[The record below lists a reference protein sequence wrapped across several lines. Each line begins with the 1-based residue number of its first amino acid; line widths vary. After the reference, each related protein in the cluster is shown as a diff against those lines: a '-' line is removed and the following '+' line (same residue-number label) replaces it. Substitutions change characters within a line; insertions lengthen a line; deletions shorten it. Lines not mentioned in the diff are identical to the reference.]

1 MVGVDGHED
10 DDDEFEG
17 REIPSRSDPAPIV
30 GGTSLTGLSFSLQPR
45 GGVTE
50 DTDRLKKTS
59 DDSNS
64 ILSLYITIGAPGEG
78 VKNK

>member
-1 MVGVDGHED
+1 MVGVDGHE

-17 REIPSRSDPAPIV
+17 REIPSRSDPAAIV

-50 DTDRLKKTS
+50 DTDRLKKHSMTPTQFYHFIS
-59 DDSNS
+59 
-64 ILSLYITIGAPGEG
+64 LSGPQGRR
-78 VKNK
+78 